1 MDARDILIK
10 PLVTEKTT
18 ALMEERKYTFR
29 VPLAATKVEIRQ
41 AVEQIFKVKVQAV
54 NTMRYE
60 GKMKRLGRTQGR
72 RSDWKKAIVT
82 IAKDA
87 KEMTYLEKGG
97 KVKKIDKKYKTSIEA
112 FGA

>member
-1 MDARDILIK
+1 MDARDILINT
-10 PLVTEKTT
+10 LVNEKTT

-29 VPLAATKVEIRQ
+29 VPLAATKVESRQ

-82 IAKDA
+82 LKPG
-87 KEMTYLEKGG
+87 ET
-97 KVKKIDKKYKTSIEA
+97 IELFEA
-112 FGA
+112 

>member
-10 PLVTEKTT
+10 PIVTEKST
-18 ALMEERKYTFR
+18 ALMEAGKYTFQ
-29 VPLAATKVEIRQ
+29 VPLNVTKIEIRQ
-41 AVEQIFKVKVQAV
+41 AVEQVFNVKVQAV

-82 IAKDA
+82 LKPG
-87 KEMTYLEKGG
+87 ET
-97 KVKKIDKKYKTSIEA
+97 IEL
-112 FGA
+112 FEG

>member
-1 MDARDILIK
+1 MEARDILIK
-10 PLVTEKTT
+10 PIITEKTT

-29 VPLAATKVEIRQ
+29 VPLAATKVEIHQ

-72 RSDWKKAIVT
+72 RSDWKKAVVT
-82 IAKDA
+82 LKPG
-87 KEMTYLEKGG
+87 ET
-97 KVKKIDKKYKTSIEA
+97 IELFEA
-112 FGA
+112 

>member
-41 AVEQIFKVKVQAV
+41 AV

-82 IAKDA
+82 LKPG
-87 KEMTYLEKGG
+87 ET
-97 KVKKIDKKYKTSIEA
+97 IELFEA
-112 FGA
+112 